1 MRPQQVLLLGL
12 MLLVPVLAFLFLKSF
27 GTNRYALPF
36 YLPERVDS
44 TLVAGKW
51 QRDTVFH
58 QLGPF
63 RLREGAGGREV
74 SGAELRAAGLYVL
87 STLPPGCPPDCQ
99 RQTAQL
105 VRVQEKFRQDPRV
118 RLASVLTGSDS
129 VAAAAR
135 YAEQAGAIAGKWFFL
150 TGNEST
156 VARLLQQEFRL
167 PAASATPPPAG
178 TPALVVQLI
187 DRDGYVR
194 GRYDGTSER
203 DMNRLITEIT
213 VLLYI
218 YEHP

>member
-58 QLGPF
+58 QLGSF
-63 RLREGAGGREV
+63 QLREAVAGREV
-74 SGAELRAAGLYVL
+74 SGAELQQQGLYVL
-87 STLPPGCPPDCQ
+87 SFFPPDCPIGCQ
-99 RQTAQL
+99 RQNAQL
-105 VRVQEKFRQDPRV
+105 VRVQEKFRQDAGV
-118 RLASVLTGSDS
+118 RLASVLTTADS
-129 VAAAAR
+129 ASVLAR
-135 YAEQAGAIAGKWFFL
+135 FAENYGAIAGKWFFL
-150 TGNEST
+150 TADKPT
-156 VARLLQQEFRL
+156 VMRLREQELRL
-167 PAASATPPPAG
+167 PPLVAG
-178 TPALVVQLI
+178 ADGPYVVQLI

-203 DMNRLITEIT
+203 DMNRLITEID

>member
-36 YLPERVDS
+36 YLPEHVDS

-58 QLGPF
+58 QLGSF
-63 RLREGAGGREV
+63 QLREAASGREV
-74 SGAELRAAGLYVL
+74 SGAELRAQSLYVL
-87 STLPPGCPPDCQ
+87 SAMPPGCPPECQ

-105 VRVQEKFRQDPRV
+105 VRVQEKFRQESRV
-118 RLASVLTGSDS
+118 RLASVLTGPDS
-129 VAAAAR
+129 LAAR
-135 YAEQAGAIAGKWFFL
+135 YAEQAGAIAGKWYFL

-156 VARLLQQEFRL
+156 VTRLLEQELRL
-167 PAASATPPPAG
+167 PPTAG
-178 TPALVVQLI
+178 TYPLVVQLV

-194 GRYDGTSER
+194 GRYNGTSER
-203 DMNRLITEIT
+203 DMNRLITEIS

>member
-1 MRPQQVLLLGL
+1 MGL
-12 MLLVPVLAFLFLKSF
+12 MLLVPVLAFLFLKGF

-74 SGAELRAAGLYVL
+74 TGAELKAQSLYVL
-87 STLPPGCPPDCQ
+87 STIPPGCPPECQ
-99 RQTAQL
+99 RQTAQM
-105 VRVQEKFRQDPRV
+105 VRLQEKYRQEPRV
-118 RLASVLTGSDS
+118 RLASVLISPES

-156 VARLLQQEFRL
+156 VSRLVEQELRLL
-167 PAASATPPPAG
+167 PSATTTGASTYP
-178 TPALVVQLI
+178 LVVLLI

-194 GRYDGTSER
+194 GRYSGASER
-203 DMNRLITEIT
+203 DMNRLITEIS

-218 YEHP
+218 YDHP

>member
-58 QLGPF
+58 QLGAF
-63 RLREGAGGREV
+63 QLREVASGREL
-74 SGAELRAAGLYVL
+74 SGTELRDQSMYVL
-87 STLPPGCPPDCQ
+87 STLPPGCPPECQ

-105 VRVQEKFRQDPRV
+105 VRVQEKFRQEPRV
-118 RLASVLTGSDS
+118 RLASVLTGPDS
-129 VAAAAR
+129 LAAR

-156 VARLLQQEFRL
+156 VTRLLEQELRQ
-167 PAASATPPPAG
+167 PATAG
-178 TPALVVQLI
+178 TYPLVVQLV

-203 DMNRLITEIT
+203 DMNRLITEIS

>member
-58 QLGPF
+58 QLGSF
-63 RLREGAGGREV
+63 QLREGAGGREV
-74 SGAELRAAGLYVL
+74 SGQELRAQGLYVL
-87 STLPPGCPPDCQ
+87 STLPPNCPPQCQ

-105 VRVQEKFRQDPRV
+105 VRVQEKFRQEARV
-118 RLASVLTGSDS
+118 RLASVLISPDS
-129 VAAAAR
+129 VTAAAG

-150 TGNEST
+150 TGNESAVT
-156 VARLLQQEFRL
+156 RLLEQELRL
-167 PAASATPPPAG
+167 PSFAAAAG
-178 TPALVVQLI
+178 AYPLVVQLV

-203 DMNRLITEIT
+203 DMNRLITEID

-218 YEHP
+218 YDHP

>member
-12 MLLVPVLAFLFLKSF
+12 MLLVPVLAFLFLKGF

-51 QRDTVFH
+51 QRDTVYH
-58 QLGPF
+58 QLGSF
-63 RLREGAGGREV
+63 QLREGAGGREV
-74 SGAELRAAGLYVL
+74 TGAELKAQGLYIL
-87 STLPPGCPPDCQ
+87 SAMPPGCPTDCQ

-105 VRVQEKFRQDPRV
+105 VRLQEKYRQEPRV
-118 RLASVLTGSDS
+118 RLASVLTSPDS
-129 VAAAAR
+129 MAAAAR

-156 VARLLQQEFRL
+156 VNRLLKQELQLL
-167 PAASATPPPAG
+167 PSATTASAGPDP
-178 TPALVVQLI
+178 LVVLLV

-194 GRYDGTSER
+194 GRYNGTSER
-203 DMNRLITEIT
+203 DMNRLITEIS

-218 YEHP
+218 YDNP

>member
-1 MRPQQVLLLGL
+1 
-12 MLLVPVLAFLFLKSF
+12 MLLVPVLAFLFLKGF

-58 QLGPF
+58 QLGSF
-63 RLREGAGGREV
+63 QLREGAGGREV
-74 SGAELRAAGLYVL
+74 TGAELKAQGLYVL
-87 STLPPGCPPDCQ
+87 SVLPPGCPLECQ

-105 VRVQEKFRQDPRV
+105 VRLQEKYRQEPRV
-118 RLASVLTGSDS
+118 RLASVLASPDS
-129 VAAAAR
+129 VAVAAR

-150 TGNEST
+150 TGNESK
-156 VARLLQQEFRL
+156 VNRLLEQEFRL
-167 PAASATPPPAG
+167 LPSATTTSASTYP
-178 TPALVVQLI
+178 LVVLLV

-194 GRYDGTSER
+194 GRYNGTSER
-203 DMNRLITEIT
+203 DMNRLITEIS

-218 YEHP
+218 YDNP